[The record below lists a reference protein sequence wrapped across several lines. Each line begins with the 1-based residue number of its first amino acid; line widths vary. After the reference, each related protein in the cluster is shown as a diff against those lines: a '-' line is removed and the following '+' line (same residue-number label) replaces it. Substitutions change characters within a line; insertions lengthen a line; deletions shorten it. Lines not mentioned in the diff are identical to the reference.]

1 MRFCIRKKFF
11 VCLNCEGIADCPFAG
26 ETEDADNTQF
36 FPSTAAAGR
45 SVVERGAT
53 SPNLPG
59 DRSRRAGLTSALG
72 SVGRQRVVGHYLGA
86 GSASAFS
93 GEVDTG
99 SREENASKQ
108 ESRAPFRFSRNGKG
122 SSAQAHARPRRF
134 LSACL
139 ARQGIGDV
147 AADSSNKIGSRRSP
161 HKRGITDSDGLD

>member
-72 SVGRQRVVGHYLGA
+72 TVGRQRVVGHYLAA
-86 GSASAFS
+86 GSA
-93 GEVDTG
+93 
-99 SREENASKQ
+99 
-108 ESRAPFRFSRNGKG
+108 
-122 SSAQAHARPRRF
+122 SAQAHARPPRF
-134 LSACL
+134 RSAGL
-139 ARQGIGDV
+139 AGRGIGDV
-147 AADSSNKIGSRRSP
+147 GADSSNKIGSLRLSP

>member
-72 SVGRQRVVGHYLGA
+72 SVGRQRMVGHHLGGRQRRRA
-86 GSASAFS
+86 GPRETPPFPLRLFGAAGDWRCRGGQQQQNWKPPVAS
-93 GEVDTG
+93 
-99 SREENASKQ
+99 
-108 ESRAPFRFSRNGKG
+108 
-122 SSAQAHARPRRF
+122 
-134 LSACL
+134 
-139 ARQGIGDV
+139 
-147 AADSSNKIGSRRSP
+147 
-161 HKRGITDSDGLD
+161 